1 MFYSEAPFRPICNH
15 ILIEIS
21 PSNLNK
27 TLKHYVLSHTTK
39 NLYMNHFLT
48 FKKVR
53 CSKLQSQELTCIL
66 FKTGTTSLKVHNLK
80 RVFCQTHDLKFLH
93 LLNDFI
99 LSFFINIKYI
109 FLNLSNIITIF
120 YYYHLT
126 KNPFILS
133 VL

>member
-1 MFYSEAPFRPICNH
+1 MSKIYQTKVMVYSEAPFRPICNH
-15 ILIEIS
+15 ILIEKS

-48 FKKVR
+48 FKKVQ

-80 RVFCQTHDLKFLH
+80 RVFCQRTIQNFC
-93 LLNDFI
+93 I
-99 LSFFINIKYI
+99 YSMTLSFR
-109 FLNLSNIITIF
+109 FLLTSNTYF
-120 YYYHLT
+120 
-126 KNPFILS
+126 
-133 VL
+133 